1 MFDDILDS
9 ILEIEKIKENED
21 LMEDLM
27 EDEWSVNSNIWT
39 NNSNDFIWSNLS

>member
-9 ILEIEKIKENED
+9 ILEIQETED

-27 EDEWSVNSNIWT
+27 EDEWENSNVWT
-39 NNSNDFIWSNLS
+39 NNSNDFVWSNLT